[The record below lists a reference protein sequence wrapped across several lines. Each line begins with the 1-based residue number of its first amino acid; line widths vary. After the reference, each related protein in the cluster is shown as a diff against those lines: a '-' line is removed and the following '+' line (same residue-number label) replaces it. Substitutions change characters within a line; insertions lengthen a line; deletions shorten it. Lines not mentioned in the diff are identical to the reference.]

1 MLATTQQPFTQ
12 YMHLPFISLFPVL
25 APHPLREREPGNRE
39 EQRLILVTHIAQC
52 YIQPCLLLY
61 PIATVQ
67 LCPMLPDPDNGT
79 VTVTSRTLNSEAT
92 YSCDV
97 GYVLDG
103 SATRTCEEA
112 QESTDLVW
120 SGSAPTCMSKC
131 VVWCVV
137 IKWR

>member
-1 MLATTQQPFTQ
+1 
-12 YMHLPFISLFPVL
+12 
-25 APHPLREREPGNRE
+25 
-39 EQRLILVTHIAQC
+39 
-52 YIQPCLLLY
+52 
-61 PIATVQ
+61 
-67 LCPMLPDPDNGT
+67 MLPDPDNGT